1 MAWVTSLTCRHLR
14 RFPSA
19 CSIQLRHCA
28 FEQSPLEQSPQSARS
43 RLAQARLRLV
53 LRHSA
58 VLGPMSTSI
67 GHAGY
72 IMGMLEYGVTDIW
85 WLRVW
90 AISGCGMVVL
100 FQLLQPQCQWLSA
113 GWCFVYVMVNIFQM
127 MGEGEQPDPPL
138 TEDER
143 KLYDLLQSRISVREF
158 ADLAYYGD
166 WTVFCAGDL
175 LCERV
180 CEAPQGFADNKE
192 KCLYLIAEG
201 RCEVSAAGRRIT
213 LLKPGS
219 VVGEVVHLLHA
230 LKPTDSQLSDSCD
243 LPTQVSAHEKVRCLA
258 LPVAEVQTL
267 WRRRPDLHKPII
279 KLLSSSLLAKE
290 GCVLG
295 EALEDRRY
303 KAVLE
308 VACPM
313 VDQPG
318 VAEGV
323 AAYRRRNSISSDA
336 HKRLLADVP
345 QCPPGAFLEHTKPSK
360 EGRLVYRGLH
370 QWFQRGEN
378 RANACPTAPLP
389 SDPSA
394 CACQTAGQPSV
405 TLPFRLVPDPA
416 LRRRTNPPRAYSLDM
431 YVSPLHGAEVTGATQ
446 LE

>member
-1 MAWVTSLTCRHLR
+1 
-14 RFPSA
+14 
-19 CSIQLRHCA
+19 
-28 FEQSPLEQSPQSARS
+28 
-43 RLAQARLRLV
+43 
-53 LRHSA
+53 
-58 VLGPMSTSI
+58 MSTSI

-138 TEDER
+138 TEDEE

-166 WTVFCAGDL
+166 WTVFYAGDL
-175 LCERV
+175 LA
-180 CEAPQGFADNKE
+180 APQGTVDNKE

-201 RCEVSAAGRRIT
+201 SCEVSAAGRRIT

-219 VVGEVVHLLHA
+219 VVGEVVHLLDA
-230 LKPTDSQLSDSCD
+230 LKPTGKQLSDSCD
-243 LPTQVSAHEKVRCLA
+243 VPTQVSAHEKVRCLA

-313 VDQPG
+313 VNQPG

-345 QCPPGAFLEHTKPSK
+345 QCPPRAFLDTKPSK
-360 EGRLVYRGLH
+360 EGRLVYRGL

-378 RANACPTAPLP
+378 
-389 SDPSA
+389 
-394 CACQTAGQPSV
+394 
-405 TLPFRLVPDPA
+405 
-416 LRRRTNPPRAYSLDM
+416 
-431 YVSPLHGAEVTGATQ
+431 
-446 LE
+446 